1 MLIIDWISDV
11 GSSDLHQLGVGV
23 QISDHQHL
31 ADVGVLISA
40 AADSRKATAE
50 EAAAAC
56 AERQVRFAGIA
67 FGQPLLLGRA
77 CVDQRQRDIG
87 FLLLDVDSAR
97 DRAKAAKE
105 APAKPAQHAAK
116 RVRSEEHT
124 SELQSLT
131 RITYA
136 GLCLK

>member
-1 MLIIDWISDV
+1 MRISDW
-11 GSSDLHQLGVGV
+11 SSDVCSSDLAKLLHQLGVGV
-23 QISDHQHL
+23 QISEHQHL

-50 EAAAAC
+50 AAAAAC

-116 RVRSEEHT
+116 IGRAHVWT
-124 SELQSLT
+124 PVTNAPLV
-131 RITYA
+131 
-136 GLCLK
+136 C

>member
-97 DRAKAAKE
+97 DRAKAAK
-105 APAKPAQHAAK
+105 K
-116 RVRSEEHT
+116 SEEHT
-124 SELQSLT
+124 SDLQSQLRLSYT
-131 RITYA
+131 VFCMTNTENTIP
-136 GLCLK
+136 